1 MSDAEIITVDQ
12 AAALLQLDRKTV
24 YVLVEKR
31 QLPGARRLGKCIRI
45 HKATLMKWMETGN
58 AGRVA

>member
-1 MSDAEIITVDQ
+1 MIDPEILTVDQ

-24 YVLVEKR
+24 YALVDRR

-45 HKATLMKWMETGN
+45 HKATLIKWMEAGN